1 MRRTWTAL
9 LLTLAVVGLAAPQG
23 ALAAPATPPSIYW
36 RVTGHVHD
44 GDRGFHY
51 VATFAQLTIGRDA
64 RTGSSN
70 AWRAA
75 HLYLAACELTADDPQ
90 AYAAEQRYA
99 RPAAAEAR
107 FAETPVDLDVAGW
120 RLSDG
125 TRRDA
130 ARLDIRGDRF
140 AIDVTLHGER
150 RFVRAAADREL
161 APDLRTSGTLVIAG
175 HRHNVRGVSTIE
187 RIASADIGAPTGDW
201 TWFNLQL
208 DDGRSLALYQARDAH
223 DAVRSTSGVLVA
235 ANGRVTPLH
244 AENVSDP
251 SWGRCA
257 WTSPES
263 HLRYPTVWDLALPSA
278 RLILILQATQR
289 EQEVVPQIGG
299 PPFWEGAAD
308 VIDADT
314 DAHIGWAIVNVRG
327 IQPHAMP
334 CGG

>member
-1 MRRTWTAL
+1 
-9 LLTLAVVGLAAPQG
+9 
-23 ALAAPATPPSIYW
+23 
-36 RVTGHVHD
+36 
-44 GDRGFHY
+44 
-51 VATFAQLTIGRDA
+51 
-64 RTGSSN
+64 
-70 AWRAA
+70 
-75 HLYLAACELTADDPQ
+75 
-90 AYAAEQRYA
+90 
-99 RPAAAEAR
+99 
-107 FAETPVDLDVAGW
+107 
-120 RLSDG
+120 
-125 TRRDA
+125 
-130 ARLDIRGDRF
+130 
-140 AIDVTLHGER
+140 
-150 RFVRAAADREL
+150 
-161 APDLRTSGTLVIAG
+161 
-175 HRHNVRGVSTIE
+175 
-187 RIASADIGAPTGDW
+187 
-201 TWFNLQL
+201 
-208 DDGRSLALYQARDAH
+208 
-223 DAVRSTSGVLVA
+223 
-235 ANGRVTPLH
+235 VTPLH